1 MGGGAWAVNS
11 LRSSGAQPEQ
21 VLPSNAIAYLRVD
34 LDPSAG
40 QKLEV
45 LEFARKFPD
54 AKSRLGDGEDLR
66 KALFDA
72 MKSEDDDLKDV
83 DYATDIE
90 PWLGDRL
97 GVAAVPGTDGKEAS
111 AVAAVEVTDEAKA
124 REGVDKLQP
133 EGDKTG
139 YAFADDYMIIAD
151 TQGEADRFAKSAL
164 ESPLAD
170 NEQFQDDLDALG
182 ETGVMSFWADAAKL
196 ASIGGGAAPEL
207 PVGMPKA
214 SGRIVGALSF
224 ESGAVQLRAVARGAE
239 IPKLTKS
246 GIKLAQLP
254 GTTVAGVSVAGAGP
268 AFEQAWPNLRR
279 LIEQAGQAAE
289 VDSFLRSADQQFG
302 IKLPA
307 DLVTLLGTDLTLA
320 VDERGLAEAM
330 SGAAPGSSGMPAL
343 PQAGFRSTTD
353 VAKAKELLPKLDQ
366 LLAATGAEVQ
376 LGKAIGSDSLA
387 IATTQSFADE
397 LVKEGDLGT
406 SETFKAAV
414 PEVDNAQF
422 GLFLDLN
429 KLEKLYA
436 AAVPEKERA
445 NLQALK
451 AVGMSGSTTA
461 DGGTFTLRVLVD

>member
-196 ASIGGGAAPEL
+196 ASIGGGAAPRAAGRHAEGVRADRRRSEFREWCGSAAGRRARCGD
-207 PVGMPKA
+207 PEAHQVRDQAGPA
-214 SGRIVGALSF
+214 SRHD
-224 ESGAVQLRAVARGAE
+224 SG
-239 IPKLTKS
+239 
-246 GIKLAQLP
+246 GI
-254 GTTVAGVSVAGAGP
+254 SVAGAGP

-353 VAKAKELLPKLDQ
+353 VAKAK
-366 LLAATGAEVQ
+366 
-376 LGKAIGSDSLA
+376 
-387 IATTQSFADE
+387 
-397 LVKEGDLGT
+397 
-406 SETFKAAV
+406 
-414 PEVDNAQF
+414 
-422 GLFLDLN
+422 
-429 KLEKLYA
+429 
-436 AAVPEKERA
+436 
-445 NLQALK
+445 
-451 AVGMSGSTTA
+451 
-461 DGGTFTLRVLVD
+461 